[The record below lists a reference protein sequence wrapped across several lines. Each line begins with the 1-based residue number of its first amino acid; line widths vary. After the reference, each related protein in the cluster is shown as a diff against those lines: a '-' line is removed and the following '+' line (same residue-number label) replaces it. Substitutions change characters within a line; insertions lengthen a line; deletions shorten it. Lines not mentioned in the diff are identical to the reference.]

1 MTTPTYTLLPLAAI
15 TPSLTNPRKHFSLPG
30 LEELAASI
38 LTSGVH
44 QPVLVRPI
52 PPARLQDTFEQR
64 LPGQPLPTWELIT
77 GERRLRASQLA
88 KMADIP
94 AICTDMTDAEALEVQ
109 IIENLQR
116 EDVPP
121 LDEAEGYEHLLQ
133 ATGQRAEE
141 LAARIGKS
149 RSYVYARLKL
159 LALGHE
165 GRTALREGAIDFS
178 RALLLAR
185 IPDTALQAKATAELV
200 QHDYSARDASAHI
213 QQHYMLR
220 LENACFP
227 TSDATLLPAA
237 GPCSTC
243 PKRTGA
249 DRDLFADVS
258 ATDLCTDPP
267 CHQAKLAAHVQRQH
281 AAVLAQGATIIDGD
295 DARLLMPR
303 PDPKAIPGYRRL
315 DDARDTPKGQ
325 PPLRFLLGDAAIA
338 KAGTPTYIADPH
350 NPGTL
355 IAVLPTQAADHLLR
369 KAGHLPDPPKGAGTT
384 GTGPT
389 HAQATAADRQA
400 QAAAQAMA
408 EHETRWRLSTLQQ
421 TWLAIQRERER
432 SKTGYILPEVAMRQ
446 LALMILEFYIAPAEE
461 ALIAQI
467 ANLGNVATSAGIR
480 NWIQD
485 EADPDEALAL
495 LLLVEHA
502 TLSYLDAQ
510 NDANAEFLSKIARE
524 HGVNAEEIR
533 AQSLDQAKT
542 EAQAQAQT
550 PPTPPTP
557 AAPAGGDADGAK
569 PKTKNTPAKPPK
581 AAPKPK
587 PKTTAQEAAQG
598 IAAAMQ
604 GLDEGDAS
612 CGASPATDQPTGA
625 TPQPAPAAG
634 PGSTQLGVGSVV
646 KINSTVTPKAKATK
660 WSGRQGNIVNKA
672 GPEAWLVSIWSKTKG
687 DHTINEQVFHTTELD
702 LVPHPQKRE
711 GGAG

>member
-1 MTTPTYTLLPLAAI
+1 MTTPTYTLLPLASI

-52 PPARLQDTFEQR
+52 PPGRLQDTFEQR

-227 TSDATLLPAA
+227 TGDATLLPAA
-237 GPCSTC
+237 GPCTTC

-249 DRDLFADVS
+249 DRDLFADVAS
-258 ATDLCTDPP
+258 TDLCTDPP

-355 IAVLPTQAADHLLR
+355 IAVLPTQAADQLLR
-369 KAGHLPDPPKGAGTT
+369 KAGHLPDPPKAT
-384 GTGPT
+384 GPGPT

-400 QAAAQAMA
+400 QAASQAMA
-408 EHETRWRLSTLQQ
+408 EHEERWRLLTLKQ
-421 TWLAIQRERER
+421 TWESIQREVER
-432 SKTGYILPEVAMRQ
+432 TQAYLLSDVILRH
-446 LALMILEFYIAPAEE
+446 LALAFFDFSITPIQEQ
-461 ALIAQI
+461 LIAET

-480 NWIQD
+480 SWIHD
-485 EADPDEALAL
+485 EADPDQALAL
-495 LLLVEHA
+495 LLLAYCAKPSPWDKENTENVE
-502 TLSYLDAQ
+502 L
-510 NDANAEFLSKIARE
+510 LSKIARE

-533 AQSLDQAKT
+533 AQSLDLAKI

-550 PPTPPTP
+550 PPTPPAP

-569 PKTKNTPAKPPK
+569 PKGKTTPAKPPK

-634 PGSTQLGVGSVV
+634 PGSTQLGVGVVV

-660 WSGRQGNIVNKA
+660 WSGRQGNIVSKA
-672 GPEAWLVSIWSKTKG
+672 GAEAWLVHIWSTKKG
-687 DHTINEQVFHTTELD
+687 DTSIRQEVFHTTEID